1 MPRRRV
7 LGAARLLPWLPI
19 VCLLAA
25 CATSGV
31 PHADWDQA
39 ALDGSNALV
48 EGRVA
53 EAEALWRTALREARR
68 NPDDLARISFSLF
81 NLGLVQSQAGRYDE
95 AEASARESVAVAE
108 RLGEPFHPA
117 LGTAFFGLAMV
128 QAEQGRRGEAELNLA
143 RSGEILMAHPGVTDP
158 LIAEVLILAG
168 SIALERGRHLDAELA
183 FRDGC
188 AIRARLF
195 GDSGADAASC
205 ALLFGQLELAR
216 GRPADARRYLDTGHT
231 MLERSVPAGHPLQA
245 EYRRLAALLERAE
258 RVEAPETV
266 RRP

>member
-1 MPRRRV
+1 M
-7 LGAARLLPWLPI
+7 

-25 CATSGV
+25 CATVGA
-31 PHADWDQA
+31 PGLDWDQA

-48 EGRVA
+48 EGRVDD
-53 EAEALWRTALREARR
+53 AEALWLRALEEARR
-68 NPDDLARISFSLF
+68 DPDDAARIAFSLF
-81 NLGLVQSQAGRYDE
+81 NLSLVQSQAGRYDE
-95 AEASARESVAVAE
+95 AERSARESVAAAE
-108 RLGEPFHPA
+108 SLGEPFHPA

-143 RSGEILMAHPGVTDP
+143 RAGEILMAHPGVTDP

-195 GDSGADAASC
+195 GDTGADAASC

-216 GRPADARRYLDTGHT
+216 GRPADARRYLETGRR
-231 MLERSVPAGHPLQA
+231 MLQSGVPAGHPLQA

-258 RVEAPETV
+258 RAQTP
-266 RRP
+266 